1 MEQPRIGPDVATV
14 VMGPILDDKVSID
27 MHRVSVRVASRERVI
42 KREVLHS
49 EPSFNLPLRVVC
61 GY

>member
-14 VMGPILDDKVSID
+14 VMGPILDDKVAID
-27 MHRVSVRVASRERVI
+27 MHRVSVASRERVI
-42 KREVLHS
+42 KREVLRS